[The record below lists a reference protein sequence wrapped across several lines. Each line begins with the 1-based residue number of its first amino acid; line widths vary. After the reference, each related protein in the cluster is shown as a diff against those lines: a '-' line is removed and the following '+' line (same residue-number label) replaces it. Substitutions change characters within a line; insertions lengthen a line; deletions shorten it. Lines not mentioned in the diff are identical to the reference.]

1 MLYLPDRINSINMAT
16 ATAPIG
22 ILGAMKEEVAG
33 LLLCMESVREVH
45 LGMRTFY
52 CGTLMNRDVVL
63 VISRIGKV
71 AAASTV
77 AALIHQFQVSEVI
90 FTGVA
95 GSLRPEVKVGDIVLA
110 KRLLQHDMDA
120 SPLMPRF
127 EIPLLDIT
135 WFLTPDI
142 QLQSADRALRGVI
155 DDADHHRLLT
165 EEVLHR
171 YHMLQPS
178 FWMGDVISGDQFVS
192 SHAQKK
198 ELQDLHPTALC
209 VEMEGAAVA
218 QICYEYQIP
227 FTIIRTISD
236 NADDHSEFDFPLF
249 MKEVA
254 SRYSVEAIRRLLA

>member
-1 MLYLPDRINSINMAT
+1 MLAETPS
-16 ATAPIG
+16 APIG

-33 LLLCMESVREVH
+33 LVGCMESVREVH

-52 CGTLMNRDVVL
+52 CGTLMNREVVL

-135 WFLTPDI
+135 WFLTPD
-142 QLQSADRALRGVI
+142 QQMQQAERALRAVI
-155 DDADHHRLLT
+155 HEADDHRLLT
-165 EEVLHR
+165 EEVLNR
-171 YHMLQPS
+171 FQMKQPS

-198 ELQDLHPTALC
+198 ELQDSHPTALC

>member
-1 MLYLPDRINSINMAT
+1 MLGSFKLVGMLAEFPS
-16 ATAPIG
+16 APIG

-33 LLLCMESVREVH
+33 LLACMESVREVH

-52 CGTLMNRDVVL
+52 CGKLMNREVVL

-135 WFLTPDI
+135 WFLT
-142 QLQSADRALRGVI
+142 ADQQMAQAEEALRGVI
-155 DDADHHRLLT
+155 NDADHHRLLT
-165 EEVLHR
+165 DEVLQR
-171 YHMLQPS
+171 FQMKEPS

-192 SHAQKK
+192 SHAQKN
-198 ELQDLHPTALC
+198 ELKQLHPTALC

>member
-1 MLYLPDRINSINMAT
+1 METGTLS
-16 ATAPIG
+16 APIG

-33 LLLCMESVREVH
+33 LLACMELVREVH

-52 CGTLMNRDVVL
+52 CGRLMNREVVL

-77 AALIHQFQVSEVI
+77 AGLIHQFQVSEVI

-135 WFLTPDI
+135 WFLTPD
-142 QLQSADRALRGVI
+142 LQMQQAKRALGAVI
-155 DDADHHRLLT
+155 NDADHHRLLT
-165 EEVLHR
+165 DEVLQR
-171 YHMLQPS
+171 FQMTQPS
-178 FWMGDVISGDQFVS
+178 FWIGDVISGDQFVS

-198 ELQDLHPTALC
+198 ELQQLHPTALC

-254 SRYSVEAIRRLLA
+254 SRYSVEALRRLLA

>member
-1 MLYLPDRINSINMAT
+1 MAT
-16 ATAPIG
+16 NTNKPPIG
-22 ILGAMKEEVAG
+22 IIGAMKEEVAG
-33 LLLCMESVREVH
+33 LLQIMQVAEEVQ
-45 LGMRTFY
+45 LGKRTFY
-52 CGTLMNRDVVL
+52 CGTLLNREIVL

-77 AALIHQFQVSEVI
+77 SALIHQFGVSEII

-95 GSLRPEVKVGDIVLA
+95 GSLQKEVKVGDVVLA

-135 WFLTPDI
+135 WFETPEKQFQQAI
-142 QLQSADRALRGVI
+142 PALQAI
-155 DDADHHRLLT
+155 IEEADHHHLLT
-165 EEVLHR
+165 DEVLAR
-171 YHMLQPS
+171 FQMKQPS
-178 FWMGDVISGDQFVS
+178 FWIGDIISGDQFVS

-198 ELQDLHPTALC
+198 ELQNLHPTALC

-236 NADDHSEFDFPLF
+236 NADDHSEMDFPLF

-254 SRYSVEAIRRLLA
+254 SRYSVEAIWRLLA

>member
-1 MLYLPDRINSINMAT
+1 MSVESSKS
-16 ATAPIG
+16 PIG

-33 LLLCMESVREVH
+33 LLHNMQLVEEVQ
-45 LGMRTFY
+45 LGKRTFY
-52 CGTLMNRDVVL
+52 CGTLMNREVVL

-71 AAASTV
+71 AAAATV
-77 AALIHQFQVSEVI
+77 SALIHRFGVSEII

-95 GSLRPEVKVGDIVLA
+95 GSLCKEVKVGDIVLA

-135 WFLTPDI
+135 WFETPEM
-142 QLQSADRALRGVI
+142 QLQQATPALEAI
-155 DDADHHRLLT
+155 IEAADHHRLLT
-165 EEVLHR
+165 DEVLER
-171 YHMLQPS
+171 FQMKQPS
-178 FWMGDVISGDQFVS
+178 FWIGDIISGDKFVS
-192 SHAQKK
+192 SHIQKM
-198 ELQDLHPTALC
+198 ELQQMHPTALC

-218 QICYEYQIP
+218 QICYEYRIP

-254 SRYSVEAIRRLLA
+254 SRYSVEAIQRLLM

>member
-1 MLYLPDRINSINMAT
+1 MENNPIKQ
-16 ATAPIG
+16 PIG

-33 LLLCMESVREVH
+33 LLQCMELVREVH

-52 CGTLMNRDVVL
+52 CGTLMNREIVL
-63 VISRIGKV
+63 VTSRIGKV

-135 WFLTPDI
+135 WFLT
-142 QLQSADRALRGVI
+142 ADQQMQQAEEALRGVI
-155 DDADHHRLLT
+155 NDADHHRLLT
-165 EEVLHR
+165 DEVLQR
-171 YHMLQPS
+171 FRITQPS
-178 FWMGDVISGDQFVS
+178 FWIGDVISGDQFVS
-192 SHAQKK
+192 SHAQKN
-198 ELQDLHPTALC
+198 ELQQLHPTALC

-218 QICYEYQIP
+218 QIC
-227 FTIIRTISD
+227 
-236 NADDHSEFDFPLF
+236 
-249 MKEVA
+249 
-254 SRYSVEAIRRLLA
+254 

>member
-1 MLYLPDRINSINMAT
+1 MSIAANT
-16 ATAPIG
+16 SPIG
-22 ILGAMKEEVAG
+22 IVGAMKEEVAG
-33 LLLCMESVREVH
+33 LLYTMQQVEEVQM
-45 LGMRTFY
+45 GKRTFY
-52 CGTLMNRDVVL
+52 CGTLMNRNVVL

-77 AALIHQFQVSEVI
+77 SALIHQFGVSEII

-95 GSLRPEVKVGDIVLA
+95 GSLRREVKVGDIVLA
-110 KRLLQHDMDA
+110 KRLMQHDMDA

-135 WFLTPDI
+135 WFETPV
-142 QLQSADRALRGVI
+142 LQMQQAAPALQAI
-155 DDADHHRLLT
+155 IETADHHRLLT
-165 EEVLHR
+165 DEVLKR
-171 YHMLQPS
+171 FQMQQPS
-178 FWMGDVISGDQFVS
+178 FWIGDIISGDQFVS
-192 SHAQKK
+192 SHTQKLA
-198 ELQDLHPTALC
+198 LQQLHPTALC

-236 NADDHSEFDFPLF
+236 NADDHSEIDFPLF

-254 SRYSVEAIRRLLA
+254 SRYSVEAIQRLLA

>member
-1 MLYLPDRINSINMAT
+1 MSAQTNRS
-16 ATAPIG
+16 PIG

-33 LLLCMESVREVH
+33 LLHIMQLVEEVQ
-45 LGMRTFY
+45 LGKRTFY
-52 CGTLMNRDVVL
+52 CGTLLNRNVVL
-63 VISRIGKV
+63 VVSRIGKV
-71 AAASTV
+71 AAAATV
-77 AALIHQFQVSEVI
+77 SALIHRFGVKEII

-95 GSLRPEVKVGDIVLA
+95 GSLRKEVKVGDIVLA

-135 WFLTPDI
+135 WFETPAM
-142 QLQSADRALRGVI
+142 QLQHATPALQAI
-155 DDADHHRLLT
+155 IEAADHHRLLT
-165 EEVLHR
+165 DEVLER
-171 YHMLQPS
+171 FQMKQPS
-178 FWMGDVISGDQFVS
+178 FWIGDIISGDQFVS
-192 SHAQKK
+192 SQAQKLG
-198 ELQDLHPTALC
+198 LQQLHPTALC

-254 SRYSVEAIRRLLA
+254 SRYSVEAIQRLLI